1 MHCRCT
7 VSSSSFCKLTLH
19 LFHLIAAFSD
29 FRRYRH
35 AASSPHSSLYINITR
50 TRSSLLGCSHQK
62 REVVAGVLHES
73 TYLFF
78 LTRTRDQQI
87 NKRYTKCLFSVAR
100 FPLFLF
106 SFLLLYCVLL
116 IACAC
121 FSTVHVYSYYFSSF
135 HFFFSFYGVS
145 LRRRV
150 RDSFDAGSRVTR
162 SCNQLDADRRTFFFS
177 DRNNNKLSCTC
188 DFLSSAFLLFFPAF
202 FNSLLCFALLYIQS
216 SKEKTPSLPFFAS
229 IFHTVSLFVSTGSL
243 YA

>member
-1 MHCRCT
+1 MRQKKECAFLFAQRPTGDLYTGMHCKCT

-50 TRSSLLGCSHQK
+50 TRSSFLRCSHQK
-62 REVVAGVLHES
+62 REVVAGVLYES
-73 TYLFF
+73 THLFF

-121 FSTVHVYSYYFSSF
+121 FSTVHAYSYCFSSF
-135 HFFFSFYGVS
+135 HFF
-145 LRRRV
+145 L
-150 RDSFDAGSRVTR
+150 
-162 SCNQLDADRRTFFFS
+162 
-177 DRNNNKLSCTC
+177 
-188 DFLSSAFLLFFPAF
+188 FLLRCVFT
-202 FNSLLCFALLYIQS
+202 QK
-216 SKEKTPSLPFFAS
+216 SKGL
-229 IFHTVSLFVSTGSL
+229 V
-243 YA
+243 